1 MIFETDGVHVG
12 IDRLQEVIANNILF
26 IPKQFCCRI
35 GLRNSKTQSSTKS
48 KTNTNWKKKS
58 KKK

>member
-26 IPKQFCCRI
+26 IPK
-35 GLRNSKTQSSTKS
+35 
-48 KTNTNWKKKS
+48 
-58 KKK
+58 